1 MHVTEKQKKAL
12 HPFNLLVFVLSVFV
26 IISLIVTSFVHLTE
40 ENLLLLRDIDYFIC
54 AIFFID
60 FLIQFFTAEN
70 KLHYMKWGWID
81 LLSSIPIIDYFLA
94 ARLFRVV
101 QLLRVL
107 RAFRSLEHL
116 SSFYFASRVKGAFT
130 SVGIIAV
137 LMVIFCAIGILN
149 LEKDVPGSNI
159 KTAEDALWWAWV
171 TITTVGYGDRYP
183 ITTEGRI
190 VAVALITVG
199 VGLFGTFTAY
209 VASWFVEKRE
219 EEGIAE
225 KERVAENDRL
235 KIEFEK
241 NKPHAKKE
249 SVGTGSLEEKE
260 KSSTAEMV
268 AGSETTP
275 H

>member
-26 IISLIVTSFVHLTE
+26 ILSLIVTSFVKLTD
-40 ENLLLLRDIDYFIC
+40 ENLRLLRDIDYFIC
-54 AIFFID
+54 LVFFID

-81 LLSSIPIIDYFLA
+81 LLSSIPILDYFLA

-183 ITTEGRI
+183 VTTEGRI

-219 EEGIAE
+219 EEVVAE
-225 KERVAENDRL
+225 KERGVENERL
-235 KIEFEK
+235 RVEYEK
-241 NKPHAKKE
+241 QKLDAKKE
-249 SVGTGSLEEKE
+249 VHTSGVMEEKIPQ
-260 KSSTAEMV
+260 ADMV
-268 AGSETTP
+268 ADSETTS